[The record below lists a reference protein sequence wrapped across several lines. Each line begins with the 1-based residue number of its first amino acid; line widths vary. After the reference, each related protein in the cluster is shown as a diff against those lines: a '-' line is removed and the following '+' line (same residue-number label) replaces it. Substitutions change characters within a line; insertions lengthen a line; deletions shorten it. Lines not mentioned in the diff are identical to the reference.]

1 MKKLSCILFCLT
13 FALVLFVGNT
23 ASGENAP
30 QVANKI
36 EEPLQIKVTPWGRTQ
51 TEVDAAKL
59 RVEESG
65 VVQNALK
72 DTKYRLISFDTIGSE
87 DKTRPAQMPTR
98 FQIVF
103 YDYTNDRTI
112 VAGGDFAGKE
122 EIVVGEADFEPGVSS
137 EELQAAFDLIK
148 NTTELGVLYSN
159 NEIKTFGAMPPTS
172 YVNGE
177 RLVNVGITFLKTG
190 ENRVVGVSFKNN
202 KIVEYKRSA
211 PLYSK
216 ASAESCG
223 ITAANQ
229 GTTSSGTPGQYQ
241 LTVSQSGATLWE
253 MLVVRPSASSGNAE
267 ERSGIEI
274 RDVKYKGKSVLKRG
288 HAPILNVQYDSDFCG
303 PYRDFQYAE
312 SFFNAPEEGSTE
324 PAPGIRILAAGQV
337 AQTAVDS
344 GVDRGNF
351 RGIAVYT
358 QNVGFGAEVVL
369 VSEMEAGW
377 YRYIME
383 WRFAPDGTIR
393 PRYGFSAT
401 NSSCVCATHRHHV
414 YWRFDFDVVSPTNK
428 ILQVERGRKFL
439 QPVTNEAARLRNYAT
454 NRSYLIQNSNSDE
467 GYLLVPNISDG
478 TSDAFSVGDFWFLK
492 YHAETDGEPME
503 IDDPNSNTG
512 DPKLDVPANFT
523 PWLNNES
530 LVNQD
535 VVVWYGAH
543 YIHSH
548 DGENLLSPDRSGS
561 NMISGEHVVGPNLRP
576 VRW

>member
-1 MKKLSCILFCLT
+1 MKKLTCILFCLT

-23 ASGENAP
+23 ASGENTP
-30 QVANKI
+30 QAANKI
-36 EEPLQIKVTPWGRTQ
+36 EKSLQIKVTPWGRTQ
-51 TEVDAAKL
+51 TEVDAVKL
-59 RVEESG
+59 RVEQSR
-65 VVQNALK
+65 VVQNALE

-87 DKTRPAQMPTR
+87 IKTRPAQVPTQ
-98 FQIVF
+98 FQVVF
-103 YDYTNDRTI
+103 YDYTNDRTV
-112 VAGGDFAGKE
+112 VAAGDFAGKE
-122 EIVVGEADFEPGVSS
+122 EITVREADFEPGVSS
-137 EELQAAFDLIK
+137 EEVQSAYDLIK
-148 NTTELGVLYSN
+148 NDSEFGVLYSN
-159 NEIKTFGAMPPTS
+159 NEIKTFAAMPPTS

-177 RLVNVGITFLKTG
+177 RLVNIGIAFLKTG

-202 KIVEYKRSA
+202 KIVEYKGSA
-211 PLYSK
+211 PLTSR
-216 ASAESCG
+216 ASPESCG

-241 LTVSQSGATLWE
+241 LTVSQSDATLWE
-253 MLVVRPSASSGNAE
+253 MLVIRPSASSGNAD

-288 HAPILNVQYDSDFCG
+288 HAPILNVQYEGDFCG
-303 PYRDFQYAE
+303 PYRDFQYSE
-312 SFFNAPEEGSTE
+312 SFFNAPEEGATE
-324 PAPGIRILAAGQV
+324 PASGIRILAAGQI

-358 QNVGFGAEVVL
+358 QNVGLGDEIVL

-401 NSSCVCATHRHHV
+401 NSSCVCATHTHHV
-414 YWRFDFDVVSPTNK
+414 YWRFDFDIVSPTNK
-428 ILQVERGRKFL
+428 ILQVERGRRFL
-439 QPVTNEAARLRNYAT
+439 QLVTNETARLRNYAT

-467 GYLLVPNISDG
+467 GYLLVPNLSDG
-478 TSDAFSVGDFWFLK
+478 VSDAFSGGDFWFLK
-492 YHAETDGEPME
+492 YHAETDGEPTE

-512 DPKLDVPANFT
+512 DPKLDVPANLA
-523 PWLNNES
+523 PWVNNES

-535 VVVWYGAH
+535 VVVWYTAR
-543 YIHSH
+543 YVHSR
-548 DGENLLSPDRSGS
+548 DGESLLSPERSGS
-561 NMISGEHVVGPNLRP
+561 AVIDGDHVVGPNLRP